1 MLREDAEKRVLD
13 WAMFMHLSA
22 LLGAFGGPIPFG
34 NLLAPIVLWLLKGK
48 EHPFID
54 EQGRESI
61 NFQINIMIAYAAAMF
76 LMFFGIGMILW
87 MILGIVNIFFIIKAA
102 IATRDG
108 YHYKYPSVI
117 RFM

>member
-13 WAMFMHLSA
+13 WAMVMHLSA
-22 LLGAFGGPIPFG
+22 LVGAFGGPIPFG
-34 NLLAPIVLWLLKGK
+34 NLLAPILLWLLKGK

-61 NFQINIMIAYAAAMF
+61 NFQINIMLGYVAAMF
-76 LMFFGIGMILW
+76 LMIVGIGAILW
-87 MILGIVNIFFIIKAA
+87 LIIAVANVVFIIKAA
-102 IATRDG
+102 LATRDG